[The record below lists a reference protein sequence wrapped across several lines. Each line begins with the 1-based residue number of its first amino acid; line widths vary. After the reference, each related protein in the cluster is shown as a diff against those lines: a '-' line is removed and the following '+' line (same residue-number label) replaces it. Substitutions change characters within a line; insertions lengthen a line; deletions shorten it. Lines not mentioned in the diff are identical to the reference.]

1 MINENNYETYFM
13 SYIDN
18 ELNAAERAAVEAFVL
33 TEPKYAEELAHFE
46 KAKLQAPSVEMEDKI
61 FLYRFPEMDAKLDPD
76 FKNSLYRKEAPV
88 RKIIFTPNM
97 MRASFAIAAML
108 ILLIGLQLFKS
119 DTNILESNAL
129 KSNELESNALESN
142 VVELALKDKTAL
154 AITNNS
160 STNSK
165 QAENTI
171 LPKGMNKVAISN
183 KINNINITIAKSATT
198 NQASFEDQTIVTNN
212 MNTNIISSSSSQASS
227 ENDSQSILVAK
238 FNEAQ
243 ISSNSMVSAGAN
255 ADYIFEPEREEILS
269 ELLPKSIKIQFFK
282 AILESNA
289 AEHGARM
296 TAMDKASENANELL
310 KTLKISYNRARQA
323 AITTELTEIV
333 SGAAALNG

>member
-33 TEPKYAEELAHFE
+33 TEPKYAEELALFE
-46 KAKLQAPSVEMEDKI
+46 KTKLQAPSVEMEDKI
-61 FLYRFPEMDAKLDPD
+61 FLYRFPEMDAKLDPN
-76 FKNSLYRKEAPV
+76 FKNSLYRKEAPI
-88 RKIIFTPNM
+88 RKIIFTSNL

-119 DTNILESNAL
+119 DTNISEPNILEPNVLESNI
-129 KSNELESNALESN
+129 
-142 VVELALKDKTAL
+142 VELALKDKTAL

-165 QAENTI
+165 QALNTI

-198 NQASFEDQTIVTNN
+198 NQANFEDQTIATNN
-212 MNTNIISSSSSQASS
+212 MNTNIVSSSSIQAII

-243 ISSNSMVSAGAN
+243 ISSSSMETMAS
-255 ADYIFEPEREEILS
+255 EEEKIILPTNYK
-269 ELLPKSIKIQFFK
+269 EIDTEEEDRTISIG
-282 AILESNA
+282 ILEIDA
-289 AEHGARM
+289 AAFRGITRKFSA
-296 TAMDKASENANELL
+296 LL
-310 KTLKISYNRARQA
+310 KRNKI
-323 AITTELTEIV
+323 EKEK
-333 SGAAALNG
+333 